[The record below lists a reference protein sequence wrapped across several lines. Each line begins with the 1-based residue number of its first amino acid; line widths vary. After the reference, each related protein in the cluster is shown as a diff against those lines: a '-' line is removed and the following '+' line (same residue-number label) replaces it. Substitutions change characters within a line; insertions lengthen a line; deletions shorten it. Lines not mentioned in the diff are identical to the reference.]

1 MSTCLC
7 VPLCAFYLLTLRTG
21 IPVPRTCR
29 LSSQRDTERGQSEQ
43 RSFVRRECGHE
54 KFGKR
59 HGLRNITKLLLK
71 SPLGRKPS
79 TFDIG
84 AWGWPYVC
92 YLASDSG
99 RLHRT
104 ATVHSAW
111 ELTPRK
117 KCTLSDKCQRWVTF
131 LVWNVLQNTT
141 CDWRSEGA
149 GRGLYSPSI
158 CPTDV
163 PLSST
168 GNSSLLH
175 TVV

>member
-1 MSTCLC
+1 MVNQDDIEGPRVSIRGDALSILGSTATCLWLSVTSKCRRPFEKKYVGKCISTCLC

-71 SPLGRKPS
+71 SPFGRKPS

-84 AWGWPYVC
+84 A
-92 YLASDSG
+92 
-99 RLHRT
+99 
-104 ATVHSAW
+104 
-111 ELTPRK
+111 
-117 KCTLSDKCQRWVTF
+117 
-131 LVWNVLQNTT
+131 
-141 CDWRSEGA
+141 
-149 GRGLYSPSI
+149 
-158 CPTDV
+158 
-163 PLSST
+163 
-168 GNSSLLH
+168 
-175 TVV
+175 

>member
-1 MSTCLC
+1 MSAPFRKKYVGKCMSTCLC

-71 SPLGRKPS
+71 SPFGRKPS

-99 RLHRT
+99 RLHHT

-117 KCTLSDKCQRWVTF
+117 NALPMINVSFESLSS
-131 LVWNVLQNTT
+131 
-141 CDWRSEGA
+141 SEA
-149 GRGLYSPSI
+149 CCKI
-158 CPTDV
+158 WHMTDV
-163 PLSST
+163 ST
-168 GNSSLLH
+168 LQASALLMCP
-175 TVV
+175 